1 MTRITWNDLPALLLT
16 GVSAMTVTTG
26 ARMLR
31 GQSGILMLVLGAGVA
46 GATFVLD
53 RSLVER
59 LNAVRPRQS
68 LGALLVCWVPLFLF
82 ATALAT
88 LATFSWIAPE
98 VARRGLEQRRRA
110 HWAQE
115 AENVSAYLVQLKAAL
130 RKQSGATQV
139 DIDAERQRAA
149 AARRDG
155 ASYAPEPLR
164 ALQRQI
170 AAAREIEKRLPS
182 VHGLSLDMPP
192 DEAHAREEIDRVFHD
207 LGDLQASA
215 LLVTSK
221 APPLPAYQPFAPPAS
236 DVQTVLAEETMH
248 RSWNA
253 MIAWGAA
260 AWVEVLPL
268 LALWRGGRRIPLATR
283 LSQWRA
289 RATDTMTAIRGRD
302 APTPL
307 PILIEPLKVRGVVR
321 VVWSTEYT
329 LNDCTPLLEEAVQTL
344 TGVLGPYQLARI
356 SNTRG
361 DNLDETL
368 PLLPQLRGEPLVLSV
383 VEGQA

>member
-1 MTRITWNDLPALLLT
+1 MTRISWNDLPALLLT

-31 GQSGILMLVLGAGVA
+31 GQSEILMLVLGAGVA

-68 LGALLVCWVPLFLF
+68 LAALLVCWAPLFLF

-115 AENVSAYLVQLKAAL
+115 AENVSAYLVQLKTAL
-130 RKQSGATQV
+130 KKQSGATQA

-155 ASYAPEPLR
+155 APYAPEPLR
-164 ALQRQI
+164 ALQRKI
-170 AAAREIEKRLPS
+170 AAARDIEKRLPS
-182 VHGLSLDMPP
+182 VHALSLDMPP
-192 DEAHAREEIDRVFHD
+192 DEARARDEIDRVFHD

-215 LLVTSK
+215 LLVTAN
-221 APPLPAYQPFAPPAS
+221 APPLPAYQPFTPPAS
-236 DVQTVLAEETMH
+236 DVQSVLAEDTMH

-289 RATDTMTAIRGRD
+289 RATDTIAAIRGRD

-307 PILIEPLKVRGVVR
+307 PILIEPLQVRGVVR

-356 SNTRG
+356 SNSRG

>member
-1 MTRITWNDLPALLLT
+1 MTRISWNDLPALLLT

-31 GQSGILMLVLGAGVA
+31 GQSEILMLVLGAGVA

-68 LGALLVCWVPLFLF
+68 LAALLVCWAPLFLF

-115 AENVSAYLVQLKAAL
+115 AENVSAYLVQLKTAL
-130 RKQSGATQV
+130 KKQSGATQA

-155 ASYAPEPLR
+155 APYAPEPLR
-164 ALQRQI
+164 ALQRNI
-170 AAAREIEKRLPS
+170 AAARDLEKRLPAG
-182 VHGLSLDMPP
+182 HAQSLDNPP
-192 DEAHAREEIDRVFHD
+192 DEARARDEIDRVFHD

-215 LLVTSK
+215 LLVTAN
-221 APPLPAYQPFAPPAS
+221 APPLPAYQPFTPPAS
-236 DVQTVLAEETMH
+236 DVQSVLAEDTMH

-289 RATDTMTAIRGRD
+289 RATDTLAAIRGRD

-307 PILIEPLKVRGVVR
+307 PILIEPLQVRGVVR

-356 SNTRG
+356 SNSRG

>member
-1 MTRITWNDLPALLLT
+1 MTRISWNDLPALLLT

-31 GQSGILMLVLGAGVA
+31 GQSEILMLVLGAGVA

-68 LGALLVCWVPLFLF
+68 LPALLVCWLPLFLF

-115 AENVSAYLVQLKAAL
+115 AENVSAYLVQLKTAL
-130 RKQSGATQV
+130 KKQSGATQA
-139 DIDAERQRAA
+139 DIDAQRQRAA

-155 ASYAPEPLR
+155 APYAPEPLR
-164 ALQRQI
+164 ALQRKI
-170 AAAREIEKRLPS
+170 AAARDLEKRLPS
-182 VHGLSLDMPP
+182 VHALSLDMPP
-192 DEAHAREEIDRVFHD
+192 DEARARDEIDRVFHD

-215 LLVTSK
+215 LLVTAN
-221 APPLPAYQPFAPPAS
+221 APPLPAYQPFTPPAS
-236 DVQTVLAEETMH
+236 DVQSVLAEDTMH

-283 LSQWRA
+283 LS
-289 RATDTMTAIRGRD
+289 
-302 APTPL
+302 AP
-307 PILIEPLKVRGVVR
+307 
-321 VVWSTEYT
+321 
-329 LNDCTPLLEEAVQTL
+329 A
-344 TGVLGPYQLARI
+344 A
-356 SNTRG
+356 SNVT
-361 DNLDETL
+361 
-368 PLLPQLRGEPLVLSV
+368 
-383 VEGQA
+383 

>member
-31 GQSGILMLVLGAGVA
+31 GQSEILMLVLGAGVA

-68 LGALLVCWVPLFLF
+68 LVALLICWVPLFLF
-82 ATALAT
+82 ATALST

-98 VARRGLEQRRRA
+98 VARRGLDERRRA
-110 HWAQE
+110 HWTQE
-115 AENVSAYLVQLKAAL
+115 AENVSAYLVQLKTAL
-130 RKQSGATQV
+130 RKQSGAMQA

-155 ASYAPEPLR
+155 TPYAPEPLR
-164 ALQRQI
+164 ALQRKV

-182 VHGLSLDMPP
+182 VHALSLDMPP
-192 DEAHAREEIDRVFHD
+192 DEARAREEIDRVFRD

-215 LLVTSK
+215 LLVT
-221 APPLPAYQPFAPPAS
+221 ANPPPLPAYQPFAPPAS
-236 DVQTVLAEETMH
+236 DVQSVLAEDTMH

-289 RATDTMTAIRGRD
+289 RATDTIAAVRGRD

-307 PILIEPLKVRGVVR
+307 PILIEPLQVRGVVR

-329 LNDCTPLLEEAVQTL
+329 LSDCTPLLEEAVQTL

>member
-31 GQSGILMLVLGAGVA
+31 GQSEILMLVLGAGVA

-68 LGALLVCWVPLFLF
+68 LAALLVCWVPLFLF

-115 AENVSAYLVQLKAAL
+115 AENVSAYLVQLKTAL
-130 RKQSGATQV
+130 RKQTGATQV
-139 DIDAERQRAA
+139 DIEAERQRAA

-155 ASYAPEPLR
+155 VPYAPEPLR
-164 ALQRQI
+164 AMQRNI
-170 AAAREIEKRLPS
+170 AAARDIEKRLPS
-182 VHGLSLDMPP
+182 VHTLSLDMPP
-192 DEAHAREEIDRVFHD
+192 DEARAREEIDRVFHD

-215 LLVTSK
+215 LLVTAN
-221 APPLPAYQPFAPPAS
+221 APPLPAYQPFTPPSS
-236 DVQTVLAEETMH
+236 DVQSVLAEETMH

-289 RATDTMTAIRGRD
+289 RATDTIAAIRGRD

-307 PILIEPLKVRGVVR
+307 PILIEPLQVRGVVR

-329 LNDCTPLLEEAVQTL
+329 LSDCTPLLEEAVQTL

>member
-31 GQSGILMLVLGAGVA
+31 GQSEILMLVLGAGVA

-68 LGALLVCWVPLFLF
+68 LVALLICWVPLFLF

-98 VARRGLEQRRRA
+98 VARRGLDERRRA

-115 AENVSAYLVQLKAAL
+115 AENVSAYLVQLKTAL
-130 RKQSGATQV
+130 RKQSGAMQA

-155 ASYAPEPLR
+155 TPYAPEPLR
-164 ALQRQI
+164 ALQRKV

-182 VHGLSLDMPP
+182 VHALSLDMPP
-192 DEAHAREEIDRVFHD
+192 DEARAREEIDRVFRD

-215 LLVTSK
+215 LLVT
-221 APPLPAYQPFAPPAS
+221 ANPPPLPAYQPFAPPAS
-236 DVQTVLAEETMH
+236 DVQSVLAEDTIH

-289 RATDTMTAIRGRD
+289 RATDTIAAVRGRD

-307 PILIEPLKVRGVVR
+307 PILIEPLQVRGVVR

-329 LNDCTPLLEEAVQTL
+329 LSDCTPLLEEAVQTL

>member
-31 GQSGILMLVLGAGVA
+31 GQSEILMLVLGVGVA

-59 LNAVRPRQS
+59 MNAVRPRQS
-68 LGALLVCWVPLFLF
+68 LPALLICWVPLFLF

-98 VARRGLEQRRRA
+98 VARRGLEQSRRA

-115 AENVSAYLVQLKAAL
+115 AENVSAYLVQLKTAL
-130 RKQSGATQV
+130 RKQADATQV
-139 DIDAERQRAA
+139 EIEAERQRAA

-155 ASYAPEPLR
+155 SPYAPEPLR
-164 ALQRQI
+164 ELQRKI
-170 AAAREIEKRLPS
+170 ASAREIEKRLPS
-182 VHGLSLDMPP
+182 VHALSLDMPA
-192 DEAHAREEIDRVFHD
+192 DEARAREEVDRVFHD

-215 LLVTSK
+215 LVVTAA
-221 APPLPAYQPFAPPAS
+221 APPLPVYQPFTPPSAH
-236 DVQTVLAEETMH
+236 VQSVLAEETMH

-289 RATDTMTAIRGRD
+289 RATDTIAAIRGRD

-307 PILIEPLKVRGVVR
+307 PILIEPLQVRGVVR
-321 VVWSTEYT
+321 VVWSAEYT
-329 LNDCTPLLEEAVQTL
+329 LSDCTPLLEEAVQTL

>member
-31 GQSGILMLVLGAGVA
+31 GQSEILMLVLGAGVA

-68 LGALLVCWVPLFLF
+68 LVALLICWVPLFLF

-98 VARRGLEQRRRA
+98 VARRGLDERRRA

-115 AENVSAYLVQLKAAL
+115 AENVSAYLVQLKTAL
-130 RKQSGATQV
+130 RKQSGAMQA

-155 ASYAPEPLR
+155 TPYAPEPLR
-164 ALQRQI
+164 ALQRKV

-182 VHGLSLDMPP
+182 VHALSLDMPP
-192 DEAHAREEIDRVFHD
+192 DEARAREEIDRVFRD

-215 LLVTSK
+215 LLVT
-221 APPLPAYQPFAPPAS
+221 ANPPPLPAYQPFAPPAS
-236 DVQTVLAEETMH
+236 DVQSVLAEDTMH

-260 AWVEVLPL
+260 GWVEVLPL

-289 RATDTMTAIRGRD
+289 RATDTIATVRGRD

-307 PILIEPLKVRGVVR
+307 PILIEPLQVRGVVR

-329 LNDCTPLLEEAVQTL
+329 LSDCTPLLEEAVQTL

>member
-31 GQSGILMLVLGAGVA
+31 GQSEILMLVLGVGVA

-68 LGALLVCWVPLFLF
+68 LPALLVCWLPLFLF

-98 VARRGLEQRRRA
+98 VARRGLEQSRRA

-115 AENVSAYLVQLKAAL
+115 AEDVSAYLVRLKAAL
-130 RKQSGATQV
+130 RKQTDATQV
-139 DIDAERQRAA
+139 AVEAERQRAA

-155 ASYAPEPLR
+155 SSYAPEPLR
-164 ALQRQI
+164 ALQRKI
-170 AAAREIEKRLPS
+170 ASAREIEKRLPS
-182 VHGLSLDMPP
+182 VHALSLDMPI
-192 DEAHAREEIDRVFHD
+192 DEARAREDIDRVFRD

-215 LLVTSK
+215 ILVTAD
-221 APPLPAYQPFAPPAS
+221 APPLPAYQPFAPPSAE
-236 DVQTVLAEETMH
+236 VQSVLAEETMH

-253 MIAWGAA
+253 MIAWSAA

-283 LSQWRA
+283 LAQWRA
-289 RATDTMTAIRGRD
+289 RASDTIAAVRGRD

-307 PILIEPLKVRGVVR
+307 PILIEPLQVRGVVR
-321 VVWSTEYT
+321 VVWSAEYT

-344 TGVLGPYQLARI
+344 TGVLGPYQLARV
-356 SNTRG
+356 SNARG

-383 VEGQA
+383 VEGQS

>member
-31 GQSGILMLVLGAGVA
+31 GQSEILMLVLGAGVA

-68 LGALLVCWVPLFLF
+68 LVALLICWVPLFLF

-98 VARRGLEQRRRA
+98 VARRGLDERRRA

-115 AENVSAYLVQLKAAL
+115 AENVSAYLVQLKTAL
-130 RKQSGATQV
+130 RKQSGATQA

-155 ASYAPEPLR
+155 TPYAPEPLR
-164 ALQRQI
+164 ALQRKV

-182 VHGLSLDMPP
+182 VHALSLDMPP
-192 DEAHAREEIDRVFHD
+192 DEARAREEIDRVFRD

-215 LLVTSK
+215 LLVT
-221 APPLPAYQPFAPPAS
+221 ANPPPLPAYQPFAPPAS
-236 DVQTVLAEETMH
+236 DVQSVLAEDTMH

-260 AWVEVLPL
+260 GWVEVLPL

-289 RATDTMTAIRGRD
+289 RATDTIAAVRGRD

-307 PILIEPLKVRGVVR
+307 PILIEPLQVRGVVR

-329 LNDCTPLLEEAVQTL
+329 LSDCTPLLEEAVQTL

>member
-31 GQSGILMLVLGAGVA
+31 GQSEILMLVLGAGVA

-68 LGALLVCWVPLFLF
+68 LVALLICWVPLFLF

-98 VARRGLEQRRRA
+98 VARRGLDERRRA

-115 AENVSAYLVQLKAAL
+115 AENVSAYLVQLKTAL
-130 RKQSGATQV
+130 RKQSGAMQA

-155 ASYAPEPLR
+155 TPYAPEPLR
-164 ALQRQI
+164 ALQRKV

-182 VHGLSLDMPP
+182 VHALSLDMPP
-192 DEAHAREEIDRVFHD
+192 DEARAREEIDRVFRD

-215 LLVTSK
+215 LLVT
-221 APPLPAYQPFAPPAS
+221 ANPPPLPAYQPFTPPAS
-236 DVQTVLAEETMH
+236 DVQSVLAEDTIH

-260 AWVEVLPL
+260 GWVEVLPL

-289 RATDTMTAIRGRD
+289 SATDTIAAVRGRD

-307 PILIEPLKVRGVVR
+307 PILIEPLQVRGVVR

-329 LNDCTPLLEEAVQTL
+329 LSDCTPLLEEAVQTL

>member
-31 GQSGILMLVLGAGVA
+31 GQSEILMLGLGAGVA

-68 LGALLVCWVPLFLF
+68 LAALLICWVPLFLF

-98 VARRGLEQRRRA
+98 VARRGLEERRRA
-110 HWAQE
+110 HWARE
-115 AENVSAYLVQLKAAL
+115 AENVSAYLVQVKTAL
-130 RKQSGATQV
+130 RKQSDATQA

-155 ASYAPEPLR
+155 TQYAAEPLR
-164 ALQRQI
+164 ALQRKI

-182 VHGLSLDMPP
+182 VHALSLDMPP
-192 DEAHAREEIDRVFHD
+192 DEARAREEIDRVFRD

-215 LLVTSK
+215 LLVTAN
-221 APPLPAYQPFAPPAS
+221 APPLPAYQPFAPPSSEAQS
-236 DVQTVLAEETMH
+236 VLAEETLH

-289 RATDTMTAIRGRD
+289 RATDTIAAIRGRD

-307 PILIEPLKVRGVVR
+307 PIVIEPLQVRGVVR

-329 LNDCTPLLEEAVQTL
+329 LSDCTPLLEEAVQTL

-356 SNTRG
+356 SNSRG